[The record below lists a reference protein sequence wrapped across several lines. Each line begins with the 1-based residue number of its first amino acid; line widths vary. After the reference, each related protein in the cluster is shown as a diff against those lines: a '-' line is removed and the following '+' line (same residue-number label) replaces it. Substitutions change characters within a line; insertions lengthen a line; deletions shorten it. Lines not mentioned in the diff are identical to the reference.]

1 MHVTSPRDQQQGRD
15 KLISHVMFMPSWTGQ
30 AFTGMLLGLETSLTA
45 SRSKA
50 TRLDA
55 MTGIRSGQSQGL
67 LGHTAVAGEVEL
79 GGFMRLQYTS
89 YN

>member
-1 MHVTSPRDQQQGRD
+1 MASPRDQQQGYD
-15 KLISHVMFMPSWTGQ
+15 KLISYVLGQ
-30 AFTGMLLGLETSLTA
+30 AFTGMLLGLATRPTVN
-45 SRSKA
+45 RSKA
-50 TRLDA
+50 TRLDP

-79 GGFMRLQYTS
+79 VGFMLLRYQWYKRGHLS